1 MPKELIPEDFYYG
14 TVIDNGFGPKD
25 GEEGTPFIAIKFDLT
40 TMDEARTP
48 MGSITA
54 YLYLSDKAIEQTA
67 KKLRAIGY
75 VGNDASELEDG
86 SKLRGMRCQVQ
97 VTQEAYQGKVSNK
110 VGWINPENYQPGVVH
125 GATSAKANAARLS
138 TLLKTIPATDKFG
151 DKVPF

>member
-1 MPKELIPEDFYYG
+1 MAKDLIPEDFYYG
-14 TVIDNGFGPKD
+14 TVTDSGFGPRD
-25 GEEGTPFIAIKFDLT
+25 GEEGTPYLAIKFDLT
-40 TMDEARTP
+40 TMTEERAP
-48 MGSITA
+48 VGSITA

-75 VGNDASELEDG
+75 VGDNAAELEDG

-110 VGWINPENYQPGVVH
+110 VGWINPENYSPGVPK
-125 GATSAKANAARLS
+125 GEASAKANAARLS

-151 DKVPF
+151 DKIPF